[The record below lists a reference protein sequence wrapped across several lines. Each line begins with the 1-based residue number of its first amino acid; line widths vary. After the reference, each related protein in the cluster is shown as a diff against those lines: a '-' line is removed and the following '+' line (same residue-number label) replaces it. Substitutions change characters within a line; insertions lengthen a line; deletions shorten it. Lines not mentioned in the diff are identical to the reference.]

1 MSLLHG
7 KSQYFKEK
15 ALLLCTFNLRIYV
28 TDFIY
33 CKRIEEKKKRHI
45 TNISFLKSLPKDF
58 REVSFPVQ

>member
-1 MSLLHG
+1 MSFLHG

-33 CKRIEEKKKRHI
+33 CKRIEEKKKKDI
-45 TNISFLKSLPKDF
+45 LPISAF
-58 REVSFPVQ
+58 